1 LTRREPRFI
10 MPFPQ
15 CHCVIRKTAGI
26 LRPGRRTQH
35 VTEQIGAPLI
45 GISCGFTDYGDYLGV
60 AFSAPIERLGGVAVI
75 LPYAERPARLLA
87 RLDGLLLAG
96 GRDIDPELF
105 GGSRHPRATAYSP
118 LRDEAELPL
127 AREAI
132 AGGVPLLGI
141 CRGMQVIN
149 VALGGSLHPDHS
161 VLPSPADRHRG
172 GDWDIW
178 EEVVRARLGKGPPVE
193 HPSHEIV
200 VAPDSR
206 LAGAL
211 GAGATVNSYHHQS
224 IATLGEGVVVVA
236 TAPDGVI
243 EAIEVPGARALCIGV
258 QWELQEE
265 PSTALL
271 ALFVEAAAE
280 RAGAPAI

>member
-1 LTRREPRFI
+1 
-10 MPFPQ
+10 M
-15 CHCVIRKTAGI
+15 
-26 LRPGRRTQH
+26 
-35 VTEQIGAPLI
+35 TERIDAPLI

-75 LPYAERPARLLA
+75 LPYTERPTALLA

-96 GRDIDPELF
+96 GRDIEPERF
-105 GGSRHPRATAYSP
+105 GSRPHPRATAHSP

-132 AGGVPLLGI
+132 AAGVPVLGI

-178 EEVVRARLGKGPPVE
+178 EEVVKARLGKGPPVS

-200 VAPDSR
+200 LAPDSR

-211 GAGATVNSYHHQS
+211 GARATVNSYHHQS
-224 IATLGEGVVVVA
+224 IATTGDGVVVVA

-265 PSTALL
+265 ASPAVLE
-271 ALFVEAAAE
+271 LFVEASAE
-280 RAGAPAI
+280 RAAAPAI

>member
-1 LTRREPRFI
+1 MTDRI
-10 MPFPQ
+10 D
-15 CHCVIRKTAGI
+15 
-26 LRPGRRTQH
+26 
-35 VTEQIGAPLI
+35 APLI

-60 AFSAPIERLGGVAVI
+60 AFSAPIERLSGIPVI
-75 LPYAERPARLLA
+75 LPYTERPGALIA
-87 RLDGLLLAG
+87 RLDGLMLAG
-96 GRDIDPELF
+96 GRDIVPERF
-105 GGSRHPRATAYSP
+105 GGRRHPRTTAHSP

-127 AREAI
+127 ARDAI
-132 AGGVPLLGI
+132 ATGIPLLGI

-178 EEVVRARLGKGPPVE
+178 EEVVRARLEGGPPPE

-200 VAPDSR
+200 IVPDSL

-211 GAGATVNSYHHQS
+211 GSGATVNSYHHQS
-224 IATLGEGVVVVA
+224 IATLGDGIVVAA

-243 EAIEVPGARALCIGV
+243 EAIEVPAAAAFCLGV

-265 PSTALL
+265 QSSPLL

-280 RAGAPAI
+280 RAAARHLARAGVKAGF